1 MSQVFSLLET
11 KSAVSTRVPELF
23 TISGAAPGEV
33 SAHWIKCSVG
43 EGTGQGQVLASVI
56 PLPGLG
62 TQPRVPRTSAC
73 RQHCTQ
79 ESTCLP
85 KDTPGRL
92 TPNKDLPDAVALHP
106 ATCQSEDSFQPFLTH

>member
-85 KDTPGRL
+85 KDTPQVCSASVVLKGTGSPGTGLVTAGTEPLGRL
-92 TPNKDLPDAVALHP
+92 
-106 ATCQSEDSFQPFLTH
+106 